1 MTDDDTLSERTPGLQ
16 FVWWETKTGEEAE
29 TWWGQLAGSTHR
41 LRIVADQ
48 LETLASKRNIDLALT
63 ELAYHLE
70 NYFVRIYELRERAL
84 GFLIAVTNDTAI
96 VRALKSQKRR
106 QDAFIALHKQMP
118 MLIDHL
124 EALLKLLDE
133 DITIRN
139 THTHEQFLNVVLD
152 TGYDIFNPQDALLD
166 LQKDE
171 KARKRLERFLR
182 KEMRRLAQDYGDKV
196 RAIFETTWSFLD
208 AADAWIRRP
217 T

>member
-1 MTDDDTLSERTPGLQ
+1 
-16 FVWWETKTGEEAE
+16 
-29 TWWGQLAGSTHR
+29 
-41 LRIVADQ
+41 
-48 LETLASKRNIDLALT
+48 
-63 ELAYHLE
+63 
-70 NYFVRIYELRERAL
+70 
-84 GFLIAVTNDTAI
+84 
-96 VRALKSQKRR
+96 
-106 QDAFIALHKQMP
+106 MP

-139 THTHEQFLNVVLD
+139 THTHEQLLNVVLD

-171 KARKRLERFLR
+171 KARKMLERFLR
-182 KEMRRLAQDYGDKV
+182 KEMRRLAQVYGDKV